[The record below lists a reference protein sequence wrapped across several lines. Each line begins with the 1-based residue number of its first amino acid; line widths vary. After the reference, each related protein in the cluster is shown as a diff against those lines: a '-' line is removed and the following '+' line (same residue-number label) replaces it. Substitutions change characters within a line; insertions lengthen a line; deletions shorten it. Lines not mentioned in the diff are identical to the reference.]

1 MANTYQLQIDY
12 VEAHRQVGDLEKVVH
27 KVHYR
32 YIVTNS
38 DNKSAA
44 ILKNVDLP
52 EVDPDSF
59 TIFDNITKQMVT
71 EWITP
76 LIDEAALQ
84 LEADETL
91 ESIIN
96 PPNLILEINN

>member
-1 MANTYQLQIDY
+1 MANTYQLQINY

-38 DNKSAA
+38 DGKYAT
-44 ILKNVDLP
+44 ILKSVDLP
-52 EVDPDSF
+52 EADSGSF
-59 TIFDNITKQMVT
+59 IAFDDITIAMVT

-76 LIDEAALQ
+76 IINETDLQ
-84 LEADETL
+84 AEADQTL
-91 ESIIN
+91 QDIVY
-96 PPNLILEINN
+96 PQNLILEIKS